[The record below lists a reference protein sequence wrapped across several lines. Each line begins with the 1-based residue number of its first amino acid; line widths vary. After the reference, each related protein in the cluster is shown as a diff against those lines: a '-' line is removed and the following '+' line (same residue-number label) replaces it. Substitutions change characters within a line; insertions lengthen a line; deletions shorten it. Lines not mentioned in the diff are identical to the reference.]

1 MITQM
6 IFRID
11 NKLKQAAQKR
21 AKKQGITLGDL
32 YKQAT
37 ESFVAG
43 DLAVTFTPTPPEIP
57 NARTARSLRA
67 ALRDIK
73 LNRNFSP
80 SFDNAKDAI
89 AYLKKYAG

>member
-6 IFRID
+6 VFKLD
-11 NKLKQAAQKR
+11 NKLKQAAQQR
-21 AKKQGITLGDL
+21 ARKQGITLSDL
-32 YKQAT
+32 YKQTT

-43 DLAVTFTPTPPEIP
+43 DLPVTFTPVAEIP

-73 LNRNFSP
+73 LGRNLSP
-80 SFDNAKDAI
+80 RFDNAKDAI